1 MTAPLAM
8 WEVQYSW
15 AAPGKTD
22 REEGTRWVLTTSAV
36 KAARTVEG
44 DSPVAKA
51 AIVVYQV
58 IRRSSGDLLIDWDA
72 VSYHWRNEEETLLAE
87 EIDFIRG
94 KR

>member
-22 REEGTRWVLTTSAV
+22 PVLQRHAI
-36 KAARTVEG
+36 
-44 DSPVAKA
+44 
-51 AIVVYQV
+51 IVVYQV